1 MGHHYVPQRYLRNFE
16 ARGQPGFIWLH
27 DKQGGKPTLAA
38 IAQVAR
44 SKGFYSPETEDAL
57 AREVERPANAVIAT
71 LINNNTI
78 SSAERFA
85 LTFYIATMLK
95 RVPFRRRRAMEM
107 YPTVLDDT
115 VARIRDQ
122 IIDLARSLPDIP
134 VDTVKKR
141 LADVEASRVKFEQA
155 PPVEIIEQVREPW
168 PSEAMLDAIY
178 RMTWRVLISR
188 GPTYFITC
196 DNPAFFFGAYG
207 LGTADAE
214 LSFPLSSTHALHGCR
229 QRASSDLP
237 FLVAPEQFVRE
248 INRRLA
254 STTER
259 LAFYHEQAPW
269 LELILRKKSLYLS
282 GIRW

>member
-16 ARGQPGFIWLH
+16 PRGRPGFIWLH
-27 DKQGGKPTLAA
+27 DKQAGKPRLAS
-38 IAQVAR
+38 IAQVAQ
-44 SKGFYSPETEDAL
+44 SKEYYSPETESVL
-57 AREVERPANAVIAT
+57 AREVERPANAVIAK
-71 LINNNTI
+71 LINNDTI
-78 SSAERFA
+78 SPTERFE

-115 VARIRDQ
+115 VARIREQ
-122 IIDLARSLPDIP
+122 IIELAHSLPDVP
-134 VDTVKKR
+134 PDLVNGR
-141 LADVEASRVKFEQA
+141 LAEVEAARVKFEHA
-155 PPVEIIEQVREPW
+155 PPSEIVEQVREPW
-168 PSEAMLDAIY
+168 PSEAMLDAVY

-188 GPTYFITC
+188 GPTYFITS

-207 LGTADAE
+207 LGTVDAE
-214 LSFPLSSTHALHGCR
+214 LSFPLSSTHALHGCW
-229 QRASSDLP
+229 QRAGSDLL
-237 FLVAPEQFVRE
+237 FLAAPEQFVRE

-259 LAFYHEQAPW
+259 LAFYHEPASW

-282 GIRW
+282 AIRW